1 MPLQITF
8 SPGEI
13 EEYLRIEQGT
23 EATTIDGMR
32 NRAMKEAENFL
43 NHDFSSKTISWDGIV
58 IVTPVE
64 APEEVKEWIK
74 DRILTIYDNRGS
86 VPQPDYTT
94 LRPLRVAPMRVV
106 DALRGL

>member
-13 EEYLRIEQGT
+13 EEYLRIEQGS
-23 EATTIDGMR
+23 ESITTDGMR

-43 NHDFSSKTISWDGIV
+43 NHDFSTKSITWDGIV
-58 IVTPVE
+58 VITPVE
-64 APEEVKEWIK
+64 APEEVKEWVK

-86 VPQPDYTT
+86 VPLPDYST
-94 LRPLRVAPMRVV
+94 LQPLRVSPMRV
-106 DALRGL
+106 DRI